1 MILWVLSV
9 LLLVVRIPISLLAT
23 FSLWMSTV
31 WKRQDGQSCR
41 ERLIDPVETHSRG
54 EVPPGPLGPLGVDEA
69 VIKQLNKF

>member
-31 WKRQDGQSCR
+31 WRRQDGETGSV
-41 ERLIDPVETHSRG
+41 IDGSGRKRG
-54 EVPPGPLGPLGVDEA
+54 RGALPLGPLGVDEA
-69 VIKQLNKF
+69 VIQQFNEL